1 LLKIYKAALS
11 IANLVFVVLSTMSM
25 GENKI
30 LGQALVPFGV
40 ALTFSSLVDI
50 LVSFLSSSDPYW
62 LPGIVFNVST
72 VVAFLV
78 SFYGM
83 YSLLLLCT

>member
-1 LLKIYKAALS
+1 MLKIYKAALS
-11 IANLVFVVLSTMSM
+11 IANLVFVVLATMSM

-50 LVSFLSSSDPYW
+50 LVSFLSSNDSYW
-62 LPGIVFNVST
+62 LSGIVFDVSAI
-72 VVAFLV
+72 VAFLV

-83 YSLLLLCT
+83 

>member
-1 LLKIYKAALS
+1 MLKIYKAALS
-11 IANLVFVVLSTMSM
+11 IANLVFVVLATMSM

-40 ALTFSSLVDI
+40 ALTFSSLFDI
-50 LVSFLSSSDPYW
+50 LVSFLSSNDSYW
-62 LPGIVFNVST
+62 LSGIVFDVSAI
-72 VVAFLV
+72 VAFLV

-83 YSLLLLCT
+83 